1 MVVSATDVSCTTFPA
16 TATRKA
22 EKRRKEEIWGNVF
35 EIDVQ
40 SEDLQ
45 TIETRKRNVVKK
57 YSIRKKEERKPKPV
71 AGSVR
76 EIR

>member
-1 MVVSATDVSCTTFPA
+1 MRSMDASCSTFPA
-16 TATRKA
+16 IATRKA
-22 EKRRKEEIWGNVF
+22 GKRGKEEIWGEVF
-35 EIDVQ
+35 EADVQ

-45 TIETRKRNVVKK
+45 TIETWKRKVVKK

-76 EIR
+76 EIQ